1 MFLILSALILA
12 ISIIDVGYSAWAI
25 KRYPGLREANILFRW
40 QAKNQARFIALSTI
54 FNVAILA
61 GLYVLRCL
69 AWAFWFALFIRIVV
83 CIRGYNLVQAERR
96 KR

>member
-1 MFLILSALILA
+1 MFLILAIAIVAVSIL
-12 ISIIDVGYSAWAI
+12 DVGYSSWAI

-61 GLYVLRCL
+61 GL
-69 AWAFWFALFIRIVV
+69 
-83 CIRGYNLVQAERR
+83 
-96 KR
+96 